1 MWIKNRNIFL
11 NGNKMHLRIIN
22 LILLLSYSDC
32 LGAFFTGM
40 YIFSKN
46 LSLGSFERFYQLVQE
61 RELIY

>member
-1 MWIKNRNIFL
+1 
-11 NGNKMHLRIIN
+11 MHLRIIN